1 MPPEKPKKEDL
12 TAYLDSVKDKVK
24 GRIVMV
30 GKAEVVPVVIDV
42 PARRLDDK
50 LAAERF
56 DPKNPNAGQF
66 GPRNGQPPQQD
77 PPGTMTGQQ
86 INQQIDEFLLA
97 NGAVLRANDARMG
110 NGRIRAF
117 QNRTYDIAKVVPTV
131 VLRNE
136 DYGRIARIL
145 ADGSKVELEF
155 NIQNKTFPEGA
166 TSYNTIAEIPGTDR
180 KDEVVMLGGHLDSWH
195 SATGATDNAIG
206 CAIMMEATRILKT
219 LGVKP
224 RRTIRVALWS
234 GEEEGLLGSKAY
246 VKAHFGSFEEPKP
259 EFSKLVAYFN
269 VDSGTGRIRGAGVFG
284 PPQDADILREALLPF
299 ADLGI
304 AGAISNKNRRAG
316 GTDSSSFAEAGLPG
330 VGLGQDPI
338 EYFTDTWH
346 TNLDTYERIIED
358 DVKKDAIEVAAM
370 VYQLSMRDD
379 MLPRFTAAD
388 MPPKP
393 EPPGTQPAATAA
405 GKRRST
411 ACRKRRRS
419 AERSFTGQS
428 AQEIATMFYVA
439 YTKDGADASKRPLSF
454 VYNGGPGSASLF
466 THMGMGP
473 KRVTLTADGHGLPA
487 PYSVTD
493 NEDSFLD
500 ATDLIFIDAIS
511 TGYSR
516 PAPGENPTQFH
527 GIIQDANWFADFIYQ
542 YITRNERW
550 LSPKFLIGESY
561 GTTRSAELAGVLQE
575 RHEIYLNG
583 IVLVSSVAFA
593 NWGADDRFAGMK
605 EKGIA
610 RKAMPFLF
618 CRIAAPKTISV
629 IVKQ

>member
-1 MPPEKPKKEDL
+1 MISKIIRLFAFTACTALTVAQAQSAADPDINKKIRAEENDHSQIMHTMHFLTDIYGPRLTGSPNHKAAAEWAIQQMKDWGLENAHLEPWDFGHPGWANERASGYIVSPIHDQLTFKVLAWTPGTKGTVTAQVVQIVPPEKPKKEDL
-12 TAYLDSVKDKVK
+12 AAYLDSVKDKVK

-42 PARRLDDK
+42 PARRMDDK

-66 GPRNGQPPQQD
+66 GPRNGRQPEQD
-77 PPGTMTGQQ
+77 PPGTLTGQQ
-86 INQQIDEFLLA
+86 INQQIDEFLLT
-97 NGAVLRANDARMG
+97 NGALLRANDARMG

-304 AGAISNKNRRAG
+304 AGAISNKSRRAG

-370 VYQLSMRDD
+370 VYQLSMRGD

-393 EPPGTQPAATAA
+393 EPPGTQPAATAGA
-405 GKRRST
+405 SGG
-411 ACRKRRRS
+411 
-419 AERSFTGQS
+419 GQP
-428 AQEIATMFYVA
+428 AA
-439 YTKDGADASKRPLSF
+439 
-454 VYNGGPGSASLF
+454 NGGDAQKEAS
-466 THMGMGP
+466 
-473 KRVTLTADGHGLPA
+473 
-487 PYSVTD
+487 
-493 NEDSFLD
+493 
-500 ATDLIFIDAIS
+500 
-511 TGYSR
+511 
-516 PAPGENPTQFH
+516 PT
-527 GIIQDANWFADFIYQ
+527 
-542 YITRNERW
+542 
-550 LSPKFLIGESY
+550 K
-561 GTTRSAELAGVLQE
+561 
-575 RHEIYLNG
+575 
-583 IVLVSSVAFA
+583 
-593 NWGADDRFAGMK
+593 
-605 EKGIA
+605 
-610 RKAMPFLF
+610 
-618 CRIAAPKTISV
+618 APK
-629 IVKQ
+629 K